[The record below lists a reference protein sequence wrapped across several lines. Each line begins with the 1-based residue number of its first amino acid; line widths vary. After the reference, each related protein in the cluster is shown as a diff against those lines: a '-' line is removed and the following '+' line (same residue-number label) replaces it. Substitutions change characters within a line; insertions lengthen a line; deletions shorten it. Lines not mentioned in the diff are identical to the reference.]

1 LFVEDAFQF
10 FQDNL
15 TQFGYPI
22 LFLLVIVEN
31 TGIPVPGETAVLASG
46 FLASPAGGHTFSL
59 VSVILVTIVA
69 AILGDNFGF
78 WLGHG
83 WARKRLLR
91 GQRFLFLT
99 PKMLTIA
106 EGYFERFGLWTIFF
120 ARFITGIRVVGAMA
134 AGTAG
139 MPWWR
144 FLVANAT
151 GAVAWAITMSLLGY
165 FFGHLVH
172 SWLSWGGWVLLA
184 LVVLVGL
191 GYYWHWSRRTKKPAD
206 PA

>member
-1 LFVEDAFQF
+1 MEDAFQF
-10 FQDNL
+10 FKDNL
-15 TQFGYPI
+15 VHFGYPV

-46 FLASPAGGHTFSL
+46 FLASPAGNHTFNL
-59 VSVILVTIVA
+59 VAVILITIIA
-69 AILGDNFGF
+69 AVLGDNFGF
-78 WLGHG
+78 WLGHA
-83 WARKRLLR
+83 WARQRLLR

-106 EGYFERFGLWTIFF
+106 EGYFARFGLWTIFF

-144 FLVANAT
+144 FLIANAS
-151 GAVAWAITMSLLGY
+151 GAVAWAVTMSLLGY

-172 SWLSWGGWVLLA
+172 SWLNWGGWVLLFLA
-184 LVVLVGL
+184 VAFGL
-191 GYYWHWSRRTKKPAD
+191 GYYWHRSRHSKKPAE
-206 PA
+206 PF